1 MIDLEKIN
9 ERKQVIAKDI
19 ENVRTRMAESQ
30 RKISEDQALLN
41 ALMGAFQQCDA
52 FAKELDNDEPEMVSD
67 VENSEDDEALVG
79 DRPTMNKLEDDEED
93 E

>member
-19 ENVRTRMAESQ
+19 EAVRARMGEAQ
-30 RKISEDQALLN
+30 KKMTEDQSLLQ

-52 FAKELDNDEPEMVSD
+52 FAKEFNDDTPNEESD
-67 VENSEDDEALVG
+67 VENSEDF
-79 DRPTMNKLEDDEED
+79 EDMSPGGTD
-93 E
+93 

>member
-19 ENVRTRMAESQ
+19 EAVRGRIAEAQ
-30 RKISEDQALLN
+30 KKIAEDQALLN

-52 FAKELDNDEPEMVSD
+52 FVKDLDDDTPEEESD
-67 VENSEDDEALVG
+67 VGNSEDPDEAIG
-79 DRPTMNKLEDDEED
+79 GTD
-93 E
+93 

>member
-19 ENVRTRMAESQ
+19 EAVQGRIAEAQ
-30 RKISEDQALLN
+30 KKIAEDQALLN

-52 FAKELDNDEPEMVSD
+52 FVKELDDDTPTEESD
-67 VENSEDDEALVG
+67 VENSPV
-79 DRPTMNKLEDDEED
+79 KKKK
-93 E
+93 

>member
-19 ENVRTRMAESQ
+19 EAVQGRIAEAQ
-30 RKISEDQALLN
+30 KKIAEDQALLN

-52 FAKELDNDEPEMVSD
+52 FVKELDDDTPEEESD
-67 VENSEDDEALVG
+67 VENSQFLDEAIG
-79 DRPTMNKLEDDEED
+79 GTD
-93 E
+93 

>member
-19 ENVRTRMAESQ
+19 EAVRARMGEAQKKMAE
-30 RKISEDQALLN
+30 DQSLLQ

-52 FAKELDNDEPEMVSD
+52 FAKEFNDDTPVEESD
-67 VENSEDDEALVG
+67 VENSED
-79 DRPTMNKLEDDEED
+79 LEDMSPGGTD
-93 E
+93 

>member
-19 ENVRTRMAESQ
+19 EAVRARMGEAQKKMAE
-30 RKISEDQALLN
+30 DQSLLQ

-52 FAKELDNDEPEMVSD
+52 FAKEFNDDTPNEESD
-67 VENSEDDEALVG
+67 VENSEDF
-79 DRPTMNKLEDDEED
+79 EDMSPGGTD
-93 E
+93 

>member
-19 ENVRTRMAESQ
+19 EAVQGRIAEAQ
-30 RKISEDQALLN
+30 KKIVEDQALLN

-67 VENSEDDEALVG
+67 VENSEDPGE
-79 DRPTMNKLEDDEED
+79 
-93 E
+93 

>member
-19 ENVRTRMAESQ
+19 EAVQGRIAESQ
-30 RKISEDQALLN
+30 RKNSEDQALLN

-52 FAKELDNDEPEMVSD
+52 FAKEFNDDTPNEESD
-67 VENSEDDEALVG
+67 VENSED
-79 DRPTMNKLEDDEED
+79 LEDMSPGGTD
-93 E
+93 

>member
-19 ENVRTRMAESQ
+19 EAVQGRIAEAQ
-30 RKISEDQALLN
+30 NKIAEDQALLN
-41 ALMGAFQQCDA
+41 ALVGAFQQCDA

-67 VENSEDDEALVG
+67 VENSEDPDESIG
-79 DRPTMNKLEDDEED
+79 GTD
-93 E
+93 

>member
-19 ENVRTRMAESQ
+19 EAVQGRIAEAQ
-30 RKISEDQALLN
+30 KKIAEDQALLN

-52 FAKELDNDEPEMVSD
+52 FAKELDNDEAVEETTVSD
-67 VENSEDDEALVG
+67 VENSEDPDEAIG
-79 DRPTMNKLEDDEED
+79 GTD
-93 E
+93 

>member
-19 ENVRTRMAESQ
+19 EAVRARMGEAQKKMAE
-30 RKISEDQALLN
+30 DQSLLQ

-52 FAKELDNDEPEMVSD
+52 FAKEFNDDTPNEESD
-67 VENSEDDEALVG
+67 VENSEDPDEAIG
-79 DRPTMNKLEDDEED
+79 GTD
-93 E
+93 